1 MRFSL
6 SFSLSLSAFFLISAL
21 LSDDDERG
29 RIIARDDSRVLLLL
43 LLRVFFFSS
52 FTSTLGKFYSRRHH
66 GGVCVGC
73 VLLSSSRIFFL
84 LFLSSSFRAELCA
97 LFCMHVLFL
106 SRISSF
112 PLYLSNSDYLD
123 NSAHHIFCNLKADPR
138 HYHNLPQIQLFRTT
152 IVTVCQDLYF
162 FRSIETCQDF
172 VA

>member
-1 MRFSL
+1 MRGTLVARWRLGRDFDLCVCVPLQAAHKVFAGKEVKFFSEGWKTMRTLLLFCALL
-6 SFSLSLSAFFLISAL
+6 SLFLSLSAFFLISAL
-21 LSDDDERG
+21 LSDDERG

-52 FTSTLGKFYSRRHH
+52 FPSTLGKFYSRRHH

-112 PLYLSNSDYLD
+112 PLYLSN
-123 NSAHHIFCNLKADPR
+123 A
-138 HYHNLPQIQLFRTT
+138 
-152 IVTVCQDLYF
+152 
-162 FRSIETCQDF
+162 
-172 VA
+172 